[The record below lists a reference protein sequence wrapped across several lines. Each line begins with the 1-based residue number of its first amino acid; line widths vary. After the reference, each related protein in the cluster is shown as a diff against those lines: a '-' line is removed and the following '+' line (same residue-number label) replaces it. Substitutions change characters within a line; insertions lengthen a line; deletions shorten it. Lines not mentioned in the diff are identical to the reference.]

1 VNVSNFIDNSAG
13 NERGAGASKN
23 FTGDRMAK
31 KSMRA
36 EAGVIES
43 QLGIIETTNIDSLNQ
58 NSNKDDS
65 CSGYKNTKKPEKAEA
80 GVIEAHPGTIET
92 TNIDPLNKKSN
103 KDDSWASSNG
113 TGNLMTS
120 TSEMAGSAYKATSTI
135 ASGAAKTA
143 YGTATGH
150 REIAEEGKREMFGSD

>member
-58 NSNKDDS
+58 NSNK
-65 CSGYKNTKKPEKAEA
+65 GLIKQLYT
-80 GVIEAHPGTIET
+80 
-92 TNIDPLNKKSN
+92 
-103 KDDSWASSNG
+103 
-113 TGNLMTS
+113 
-120 TSEMAGSAYKATSTI
+120 Y
-135 ASGAAKTA
+135 
-143 YGTATGH
+143 
-150 REIAEEGKREMFGSD
+150 SDIYIQS